1 MGTFIKVFDTLCLAI
16 TLWLGIMIEAQD
28 WQVADSTVSLSD
40 YENSRDFSN
49 RALANRDSQSNLE
62 STSAQQDLSS
72 NSFES
77 KSVGYESRSKSFD
90 ESTSVRHETRS
101 KSYESRSAGLQYS
114 YIEYDSQP
122 PADENKAKRFAK
134 HTAFHC

>member
-1 MGTFIKVFDTLCLAI
+1 MGTFLKVFNTLCLAI

-28 WQVADSTVSLSD
+28 SQYSDSIVSLSD

-77 KSVGYESRSKSFD
+77 R
-90 ESTSVRHETRS
+90 SVRYETRS

-122 PADENKAKRFAK
+122 SAHENKAKRFAK
-134 HTAFHC
+134 HTALRC